1 MDFGFYVLDFLDLNL
16 WFYGFWISEFWVWIL
31 DFGFSFGLK
40 EHGRRVWIML
50 GKGPERPG
58 FGLGR

>member
-1 MDFGFYVLDFLDLNL
+1 MDFGFYVLDF
-16 WFYGFWISEFWVWIL
+16 WIWIYGFMDFGFL
-31 DFGFSFGLK
+31 DFGFGFGFSFGLK

>member
-1 MDFGFYVLDFLDLNL
+1 MFWIFWIWIYGFMDFGFLDF
-16 WFYGFWISEFWVWIL
+16 GFG
-31 DFGFSFGLK
+31 FGFSFGLK